1 MPGDETAC
9 YLHNVLALFWGYCRL
24 LLSNFAFYV
33 QCLAVAGVSQ
43 SSSNVAGKIE
53 FHKGL
58 KDIRYCLGSPG
69 KCVEVHHIWWRA
81 WPNQV
86 EILPAFLSRVFQL
99 ANSLVSTF
107 AK

>member
-9 YLHNVLALFWGYCRL
+9 YLHYVLALFWGYCRL

-33 QCLAVAGVSQ
+33 QCLAVVGFHSQ
-43 SSSNVAGKIE
+43 ALTLQKKIE

-69 KCVEVHHIWWRA
+69 KYVEVHHIWWRA

-86 EILPAFLSRVFQL
+86 AILPAFLSRVFQL
-99 ANSLVSTF
+99 EDSLVSTF